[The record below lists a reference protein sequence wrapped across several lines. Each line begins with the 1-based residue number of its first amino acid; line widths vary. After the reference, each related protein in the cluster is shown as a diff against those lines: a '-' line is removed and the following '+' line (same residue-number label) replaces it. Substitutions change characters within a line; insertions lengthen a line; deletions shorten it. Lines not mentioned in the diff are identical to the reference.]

1 MKGNNL
7 MGTKNTI
14 NIKNRYLDVS
24 IDTLGA
30 ELSSIK
36 DSNGTERLWQGSP
49 DFWISRAP
57 VLFPITGGLK
67 DDKYIVY
74 GKEYTMPKHGYAKVC
89 EFVPE
94 KVSDVMAVFTL
105 YSDNESRKYFP
116 FEYEL
121 KITYKLTGKRMDV
134 VYEVLNKSARDMYFS
149 IGSHEGYSCPEGIGE
164 YIFVF
169 PRKMT
174 LSTTVLAGNL
184 LSTGKQLIIKDS
196 NVLPLDYKY
205 FAVDALVF
213 EGIDTDSVVLKHLK
227 SDKEIK
233 VDFKGFKNLMIW
245 TKPSALYI
253 CIEPWCGKP
262 DMADSKYDFVSKPDI
277 EKLAPESVFT
287 RTHSITVEG

>member
-1 MKGNNL
+1 MTGNNL
-7 MGTKNTI
+7 MGKKNTI

-24 IDTLGA
+24 VDTLGA

-36 DSNGTERLWQGSP
+36 DSNGAERLWQGSP

-57 VLFPITGGLK
+57 VLFPITGGLR

-74 GKEYTMPKHGYAKVC
+74 GKEYTMPKHGYAKAC

-94 KVSDVMAVFTL
+94 KVSDDMAAFIL
-105 YSDNESRKYFP
+105 YSDDKSRKYFP

-121 KITYKLTGKRMDV
+121 KITYKLNGNKMDV
-134 VYEVLNKSARDMYFS
+134 IYEVLNKSARDMYFS

-164 YIFVF
+164 YMLVF

-174 LSTTVLAGNL
+174 LGTTVLDGNL

-245 TKPSALYI
+245 TKPSAPYI

-262 DMADSKYDFVSKPDI
+262 DMADSRYDFASKPDI

-287 RTHSITVEG
+287 RTHSITVAG